1 MPDASGWNARD
12 LTFRWPGGGAS
23 RPAVRDVTLS
33 IAGGGCT
40 ALLGPNGAGKSTL
53 LRLLL
58 GTLEPDSGHV
68 EYAGRPLGEWTRTE
82 LAKRV
87 GVLPQ
92 GEETAFPM
100 TVRDCVAMGRYP
112 HLGPWRREGPEDLA
126 AIEQAMLQADVLELA
141 DRPLQGI
148 SGGERQRARLARALA
163 QGPEAFA
170 LDEPTAA
177 LDVRHEMAIF
187 ELLRQLS
194 GRGSTVL
201 LATHN
206 INLAARYADTLVL
219 LHEGGIAAAG
229 SPAEVLRRDLL
240 ESVYGWP
247 MDVVPLAGHGPDAG
261 TPQVVPLT
269 SGL

>member
-1 MPDASGWNARD
+1 MPSASGWSARE
-12 LTFRWPGGGAS
+12 LSFRWPGAS
-23 RPAVRDVTLS
+23 RDAVRGVTLD

-58 GTLEPDSGHV
+58 GTLEPRAGRALF
-68 EYAGRPLGEWTRTE
+68 AGRPLAEWTRAE
-82 LAKRV
+82 LAKRI

-112 HLGPWRREGPEDLA
+112 HLGPWRGEGPDDAA
-126 AIEQAMLQADVLELA
+126 AIEQAMRQADILDLA

-163 QGPEAFA
+163 QDPAAFA

-177 LDVRHEMAIF
+177 LDVRYEMAIF
-187 ELLRQLS
+187 ELLRELARA
-194 GRGSTVL
+194 GRTVL
-201 LATHN
+201 LVTHN

-219 LHEGGIAAAG
+219 LHEGRIAAAG
-229 SPAEVLRRDLL
+229 APAEVLQREL
-240 ESVYGWP
+240 
-247 MDVVPLAGHGPDAG
+247 
-261 TPQVVPLT
+261 
-269 SGL
+269 